1 MTHSTAKRAS
11 FGPHYTS
18 TRDDLVHVERA
29 GQHVETEK
37 QSRFGLLA
45 DAYCPKKSGSGGGI
59 GGGERGGFI
68 NRSPGR
74 RQGTI
79 LVPTAARHCCPAAD
93 LVGLRTFWNEGATSG
108 SREPRGT

>member
-1 MTHSTAKRAS
+1 MTHSTAKGAS

-45 DAYCPKKSGSGGGI
+45 DAYCPEKSEGSVEAN
-59 GGGERGGFI
+59 GEDSLTDRLAAARARSWCRQRRG
-68 NRSPGR
+68 
-74 RQGTI
+74 
-79 LVPTAARHCCPAAD
+79 TAARQ
-93 LVGLRTFWNEGATSG
+93 RTL
-108 SREPRGT
+108 